1 LEIDSMALEKSCKT
15 CLNGTTNRDGTIAC
29 GAPFEAFD
37 GDMQLPSPVWAKRKC
52 SPYFMILNTKDN
64 ISQWVLNKYGADFF
78 FSADADRMHPR
89 DGAECKLALPHSA
102 DGPVGETAG
111 PLHPEAELTE
121 QTTTTDRPAWQP
133 SSMTADQFDRAI
145 GLLCGDGGAK
155 AMARALSRYHPSG
168 ASESTIARLVSRLRN
183 DRDNIPAWIA
193 DGVVDMLDRTAKECA
208 ALADEIKSRE
218 RSPHS
223 RNGGN
228 PYS

>member
-1 LEIDSMALEKSCKT
+1 MA
-15 CLNGTTNRDGTIAC
+15 N
-29 GAPFEAFD
+29 
-37 GDMQLPSPVWAKRKC
+37 
-52 SPYFMILNTKDN
+52 
-64 ISQWVLNKYGADFF
+64 NKYRSPPLKSLHEVAKDLHAFGAVD
-78 FSADADRMHPR
+78 DATMQRFD
-89 DGAECKLALPHSA
+89 ASCQ
-102 DGPVGETAG
+102 
-111 PLHPEAELTE
+111 TE
-121 QTTTTDRPAWQP
+121 RPAWQ
-133 SSMTADQFDRAI
+133 SSNMTADQFDRAI
-145 GLLCGDGGAK
+145 AILFGDGGAK

-168 ASESTIARLVSRLRN
+168 ASENTIARLVSRLRN